1 MLSDQ
6 KRFAILGGTEGN
18 NTFIFTDIVE
28 LMFIDVNN
36 IKMEIE
42 KVGILTD
49 YLDISK
55 YEAVA
60 KSSQRRNILYLSYLE
75 MI

>member
-60 KSSQRRNILYLSYLE
+60 KSSQRRNIVYLSYLE